1 MAALQ
6 DLLEYQKLDG
16 ELRKIDLELGATE
29 EKKKLNQAKVI
40 MRNAELRIAAQ
51 DKRAVELK
59 QLRDSLIA
67 RVDETSKAIAEYSDV
82 EELVEGGG
90 DVSFYKKSAQQLMD
104 RVRAMKAELNGM
116 LDEIEKLT
124 AEYKKLME
132 QGKQMNKQRKEYSE
146 KYKEV
151 QSRYADTVASL
162 TKQMEETARKI
173 PPEMLERYKQK
184 RNEKVFPV
192 LVPLNGD
199 MCVCGMDLPL
209 AQRNRLAGGNVIECE
224 NCHRFIYKQ

>member
-1 MAALQ
+1 MSALQ
-6 DLLEYQKLDG
+6 ELLEYQRLDG
-16 ELRKIDLELGATE
+16 ELRKIEMELNGTE
-29 EKKKLNQAKVI
+29 EKKKLNQAKIV
-40 MRNAELRIAAQ
+40 MRNAEQRIAAQ

-59 QLRDSLIA
+59 ALRDSLIA

-90 DVSFYKKSAQQLMD
+90 DVGFYKKSAQQLMD
-104 RVRAMKAELNGM
+104 RVRSMKSELNK
-116 LDEIEKLT
+116 LIAEIEQLT

-132 QGKQMNKQRKEYSE
+132 QGKLMSRQKREYTE
-146 KYKEV
+146 KFKEV
-151 QSRYADTVASL
+151 QAKYADRIAQLNS
-162 TKQMEETARKI
+162 QMEEAAKKI
-173 PPEMLERYKQK
+173 PPEILDRYRQK
-184 RNEKVFPV
+184 RKEKIFPV

-209 AQRNRLAGGNVIECE
+209 AQRNSLAGGNVIECE

>member
-1 MAALQ
+1 MSALQ
-6 DLLEYQKLDG
+6 ELLEYQRLDG
-16 ELRKIDLELGATE
+16 ELRKIEMELNATE
-29 EKKKLNQAKVI
+29 EKKKLSQAKIV
-40 MRNAELRIAAQ
+40 MRNAEQRIAAQ

-59 QLRDSLIA
+59 ALRDSLIA

-90 DVSFYKKSAQQLMD
+90 DVGFYKKSAQQLMD
-104 RVRAMKAELNGM
+104 RVRSMKGELNK
-116 LDEIEKLT
+116 LFAEIEQLT

-132 QGKQMNKQRKEYSE
+132 QGKLMSRQKREYTE
-146 KYKEV
+146 KFKEV
-151 QSRYADTVASL
+151 QAKYADRIEQLNS
-162 TKQMEETARKI
+162 QMEEMAKKI
-173 PPEMLERYKQK
+173 PPEILDRYRQK
-184 RNEKVFPV
+184 RKEKIFPV

-209 AQRNRLAGGNVIECE
+209 AQRNKLAGGNVIECE

>member
-6 DLLEYQKLDG
+6 ELLEYQRLDG
-16 ELRKIDLELGATE
+16 ELRKIELELGATE
-29 EKKKLNQAKVI
+29 EKKKLNQAKVV
-40 MRNAELRIAAQ
+40 MRNAEMRIAAQ
-51 DKRAVELK
+51 DKRALEIK
-59 QLRDSLIA
+59 ALRDSLIA

-104 RVRAMKAELNGM
+104 KLRSLKGELNK
-116 LDEIEKLT
+116 LIAEIEQLT

-132 QGKQMNKQRKEYSE
+132 QGKQMNKQKKEYSE

-151 QSRYADTVASL
+151 QAKYADRIEEL
-162 TKQMEETARKI
+162 NKKMEETAKNVS
-173 PPEMLERYKQK
+173 PEILEKYKQK
-184 RNEKVFPV
+184 RKEKVFPV
-192 LVPLNGD
+192 LVPLRGD

-224 NCHRFIYKQ
+224 NCHRFIYNA

>member
-6 DLLEYQKLDG
+6 ELLEYQRLDG
-16 ELRKIDLELGATE
+16 ELRKIDLELNATE
-29 EKKKLNQAKVI
+29 EKKKLNQAKVV

-51 DKRAVELK
+51 DKRALELK
-59 QLRDSLIA
+59 ALRDSLIA
-67 RVDETSKAIAEYSDV
+67 RVDETTKAISEYSDV

-90 DVSFYKKSAQQLMD
+90 DVAFYKKSAQQLTEKL
-104 RVRAMKAELNGM
+104 RSLKQELNKM
-116 LDEIEKLT
+116 LAEVEQLT

-132 QGKQMNKQRKEYSE
+132 QGKQMNKQRKEYAE

-151 QSRYADTVASL
+151 QSKYTGRIEEL
-162 TKQMEETARKI
+162 NKKMEETAGNI
-173 PPEMLERYKQK
+173 PADILERYRQK
-184 RNEKVFPV
+184 RKEKIFPV
-192 LVPLNGD
+192 LVPLNGE

-224 NCHRFIYKQ
+224 NCHRFIYNR

>member
-1 MAALQ
+1 MSALQ
-6 DLLEYQKLDG
+6 ELLEYQRLDG
-16 ELRKIDLELGATE
+16 ELRKIEMELNATE
-29 EKKKLNQAKVI
+29 EKKKLNQAKIV
-40 MRNAELRIAAQ
+40 MRNAEQRIAAQ

-59 QLRDSLIA
+59 ALRDSLIA

-90 DVSFYKKSAQQLMD
+90 DVGFYKKSAQQLMD
-104 RVRAMKAELNGM
+104 RVRSMKSELNK
-116 LDEIEKLT
+116 LIAEIEQLT

-132 QGKQMNKQRKEYSE
+132 QGKLMSRQKREYTE
-146 KYKEV
+146 KFKEV
-151 QSRYADTVASL
+151 QAKYADRIAQLNS
-162 TKQMEETARKI
+162 QMEEAAKKI
-173 PPEMLERYKQK
+173 PPEILDRYRQK
-184 RNEKVFPV
+184 RKEKIFPV

-209 AQRNRLAGGNVIECE
+209 AQRNSLAGGNVIECE